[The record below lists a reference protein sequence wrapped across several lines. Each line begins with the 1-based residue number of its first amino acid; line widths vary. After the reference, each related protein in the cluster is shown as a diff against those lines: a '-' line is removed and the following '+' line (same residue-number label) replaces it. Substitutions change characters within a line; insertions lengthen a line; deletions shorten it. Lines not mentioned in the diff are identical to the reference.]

1 MPACPL
7 PPTRPCPPHALNPVA
22 FALPTGTCLPVRL
35 PRESAALPFALPHL
49 PVLSLIHILGPLR
62 EFSRIASFEFR
73 IAGFRANVQVGSLS
87 FESNDRLPRREIPVF
102 GRCAKIILAGKVHFK
117 VADGHHMTTTRMRE
131 S

>member
-1 MPACPL
+1 M
-7 PPTRPCPPHALNPVA
+7 R
-22 FALPTGTCLPVRL
+22 R
-35 PRESAALPFALPHL
+35 RIAAEP
-49 PVLSLIHILGPLR
+49 SLVFGLRDLFVLGPLR

-102 GRCAKIILAGKVHFK
+102 GRCAKIILAGTVHFK
-117 VADGHHMTTTRMRE
+117 VADGHHMTTTRRRE